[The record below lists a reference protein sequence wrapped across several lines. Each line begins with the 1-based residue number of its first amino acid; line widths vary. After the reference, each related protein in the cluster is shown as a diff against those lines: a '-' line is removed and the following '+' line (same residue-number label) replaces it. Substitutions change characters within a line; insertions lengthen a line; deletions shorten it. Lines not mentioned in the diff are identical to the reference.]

1 MRGPAR
7 PMDVGFERQEEEVQG
22 NFRKQLAAVVK
33 TLQWCYGIFWA
44 HSSCQKG
51 LLVWSDGYYN
61 GDIKTRKTTQPME
74 LQADQL
80 GIQRSEQLR
89 ELYESLSAGESS
101 PPAKRPSASL
111 SPEDLTDTEW
121 YYLVCMSFTFTSD
134 DGIPGKVLDNS
145 QPIWLN
151 NAQFADSKTFS
162 RSLLA
167 KSASIQTVVCFPF
180 MDGILELGS
189 TEMVPK
195 DPDLAQQIVTSFW
208 QFTNPVISEQ
218 SISSPQLDD
227 NLVDTNFDD
236 DNDDDD
242 VDTLALEYHDVSKC
256 LTPNNQNELRI
267 SSPSDSIDDNLQNQE
282 IENQHFMDNEC
293 SNANCICVP
302 VDFTANGTHYTKTLA
317 AILGNPKQQ
326 QGTTSPLRKN
336 VPMSSFEIW
345 RGASTS
351 QTLLSVIPQKML
363 KKMIVNVTWKSG
375 LQNGIHQTGGDDASA
390 SHMLSERRRRE
401 KLNEKFIILR
411 SLVPS
416 ISKFDK
422 ASILGDTIEYL
433 KELERRVEELE
444 SCRQLT
450 DAEARERRKHP
461 DVSEGTSD
469 NCGAQNTS
477 KKRKACSVD
486 EPETEQHHWVL
497 SKDGPVDVNVT
508 LMQKDVVIEIHC
520 PWRDSLLFD
529 IIEAMNNLDLDS
541 HSLQSNTEDGIL
553 AMTAKAKI
561 KDTVSASAGT
571 IRKALH
577 KVLTKS

>member
-1 MRGPAR
+1 
-7 PMDVGFERQEEEVQG
+7 MDVGFECQEDEIQG

-33 TLQWCYGIFWA
+33 TLQWCYAIFWA

-80 GIQRSEQLR
+80 GMQRSEQLR

-101 PPAKRPSASL
+101 PPARRPSASL

-121 YYLVCMSFTFTSD
+121 YYLVCMSFTFTSE
-134 DGIPGKVLDNS
+134 DGIPGKILDDN

-151 NAQFADSKTFS
+151 NAQFADSQTFS

-195 DPDLAQQIVTSFW
+195 DPDLAQQIITSFW

-227 NLVDTNFDD
+227 DLVDADFDH
-236 DNDDDD
+236 DD
-242 VDTLALEYHDVSKC
+242 VDTRALEYPDVSEC
-256 LTPNNQNELRI
+256 LTPNQNELRT
-267 SSPSDSIDDNLQNQE
+267 SSLSDSIDEYLQNQDF
-282 IENQHFMDNEC
+282 ENQHLMDNEC
-293 SNANCICVP
+293 SNADCICIP
-302 VDFTANGTHYTKTLA
+302 VDFATNGTHYTKTLA

-326 QGTTSPLRKN
+326 EGITPSLHENIPK
-336 VPMSSFEIW
+336 SSFKIW

-351 QTLLSVIPQKML
+351 QATLSVIPQKML
-363 KKMIVNVTWKSG
+363 KKMIVNVSWKSS
-375 LQNGIHQTGGDDASA
+375 LQNGIHQTEGDDASA

-416 ISKFDK
+416 ISKYDK

-444 SCRQLT
+444 SCRELM
-450 DAEARERRKHP
+450 DAEVRERPKHP
-461 DVSEGTSD
+461 DVSERTSD
-469 NCGAQNTS
+469 NYGAQNAS
-477 KKRKACSVD
+477 KKRKACIVD

-508 LMQKDVVIEIHC
+508 LMQKDVVIEMHC

-561 KDTVSASAGT
+561 KGTVSASAGT

-577 KVLTKS
+577 KVLAKS